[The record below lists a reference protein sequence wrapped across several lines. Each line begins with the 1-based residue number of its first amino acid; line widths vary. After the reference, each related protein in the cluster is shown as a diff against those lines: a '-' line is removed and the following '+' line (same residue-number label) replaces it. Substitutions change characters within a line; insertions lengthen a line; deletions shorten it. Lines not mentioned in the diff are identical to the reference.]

1 MSVML
6 RKRSDTSLC
15 HDGRMKMILTIIA
28 DAVAIWVAAYLIS
41 GIEIGGEGTSFWLT
55 LLAVAVIFGVLNAVV
70 KPILKLLSLP
80 LIVLTL
86 GLFLFVLN
94 AIMLSLTSWLAGV
107 LGLDFTVESFFW
119 DAVLGAIIVSA
130 VSLVVDM
137 LLPDGKER

>member
-1 MSVML
+1 
-6 RKRSDTSLC
+6 
-15 HDGRMKMILTIIA
+15 MKMILTIIA

>member
-1 MSVML
+1 
-6 RKRSDTSLC
+6 
-15 HDGRMKMILTIIA
+15 MKMILTILA
-28 DAVAIWVAAYLIS
+28 DAVAIWVAAYLLD

-55 LLAVAVIFGVLNAVV
+55 LLGVAVIFGVLNAIV

-86 GLFLFVLN
+86 GLFLFVVN
-94 AIMLSLTSWLAGV
+94 ALMLSLTSWLSGV
-107 LGLDFTVESFFW
+107 VGLDFTVESFFW

-137 LLPDGKER
+137 LLPDPKAR

>member
-1 MSVML
+1 
-6 RKRSDTSLC
+6 
-15 HDGRMKMILTIIA
+15 MKMILTIIA

-137 LLPDGKER
+137 LLPDGTER